1 MRDIREDLQDR
12 ANFLRG
18 QMDAAQAQLEK
29 SIDQIKQEH
38 DSRLEGLKADL
49 AAVTKLLG
57 SEHRRLGNTPPAS
70 KAQAQPQ
77 AQPEQKPQPQP
88 PQPNLQQPQP
98 PKARARMPLAEM
110 IGLQRAS

>member
-18 QMDAAQAQLEK
+18 QMDAAQAQFEK

-38 DSRLEGLKADL
+38 DSRVEGLKADL

-57 SEHRRLGNTPPAS
+57 SEQRRLANTPPVS
-70 KAQAQPQ
+70 KAQAQPK
-77 AQPEQKPQPQP
+77 AEPQPQP
-88 PQPNLQQPQP
+88 QQPNLQQPQP
-98 PKARARMPLAEM
+98 PKARPRMPLAEM